1 MQKVALFL
9 LTSIVLSAIHPD
21 CVEQRE
27 YCSVT
32 LTRVFASPVAR
43 GAAVSTTAMQT
54 RKKNRPT
61 KQYRSSKKSRRAPSK
76 LKRKRSSRRSSRL
89 QTRAR
94 DKAKP
99 IIHAVNI
106 LYDSLLVPGIIY
118 RKLDVTLADSAHAT
132 VHTVTCVVRNP
143 RYTIELVQARD
154 HIGKLEPVP
163 SIVRR
168 LDSAQN
174 REVLVAINASF
185 WQAVTHQP
193 IGVSIANGEVVTAQS
208 ASWNTLF
215 LDRRYRPWID
225 SAALIMELH
234 LPRGARVPIACV
246 NRQTTTDEVALFNR
260 FSGDSIP
267 IRWQLDSIARERL
280 QPWFLADTLDPIL
293 SKDSL
298 AAIMQERTQQWLTQY
313 RRGKMLV
320 RYLRPPAINQPT
332 PCIVLAMQDSGV
344 VEIPLRGAV
353 LSYPVNHM
361 LRSEVRPG
369 DTLTLFFRTHNHDSI
384 QFHLAVSGTP
394 LLIRDGTVKPELMD
408 TTRRGSAFVEQR
420 LARTAIGTD
429 LIQSVLYFVAVEVK
443 PGVSVGMN
451 LRELAQF
458 MKRFGA
464 YNAINL
470 DGGGST
476 TMVVGHRCVVPDE
489 SSYVRPVANALV
501 VWRRRIPQR

>member
-1 MQKVALFL
+1 MQKVAFFL
-9 LTSIVLSAIHPD
+9 LISIALSTFHPD
-21 CVEQRE
+21 CAGPWE
-27 YCSVT
+27 YCWAAT
-32 LTRVFASPVAR
+32 TKVFASPVTRNTELSIA
-43 GAAVSTTAMQT
+43 TLQT
-54 RKKNRPT
+54 RKKKRPT
-61 KQYRSSKKSRRAPSK
+61 KQYRSSKKSRRASTK
-76 LKRKRSSRRSSRL
+76 HKRTRSYRRSSRL

-94 DKAKP
+94 DKVKP
-99 IIHAVNI
+99 IIHSVNI

-154 HIGKLEPVP
+154 QLGKLEPVP

-174 REVLVAINASF
+174 REVLVALNASY
-185 WQAVTHQP
+185 WQAVTHYP
-193 IGVSIANGEVVTAQS
+193 IGVSVMNGEVVTAQS
-208 ASWNTLF
+208 APWNTLF

-225 SAALIMELH
+225 SAALIMELR

-246 NRQTTTDEVALFNR
+246 NKQTSADEVALFNR

-267 IRWQLDSIARERL
+267 IRQQLDSIARERL
-280 QPWFLADTLDPIL
+280 QPWFIADTLDPIL

-298 AAIMQERTQQWLTQY
+298 AEIMLERTQQWLTQY

-320 RYLRPPAINQPT
+320 RYLRPPAINQPI

-344 VEIPLRGAV
+344 AEIPLRGAI

-384 QFHLAVSGTP
+384 QFHMAVSGTP

-408 TTRRGSAFVEQR
+408 TTRQGSAFVEQR

-443 PGVSVGMN
+443 AGVSVGMS

-476 TMVVGHRCVVPDE
+476 TMVVGQRCVVPDE

-501 VWRRRIPQR
+501 VWRRRLPQR